1 MLFFLAWSTWKSQFL
16 ELLIPYGLNNT
27 LEHQGVLFFTH
38 VIQNSF
44 HGGILTN
51 RKCLFNSQ
59 LKVEGM
65 FTRRSC
71 LKDGEQKTRFLEGGW
86 DGEEDE
92 VHEEERL
99 RAERGRDRY
108 LALSQVCATGGSERK
123 WVYGG
128 SERESVCVYVCMSV
142 LTCQTGHLSFPCC
155 SFSVSFHPA
164 WAPQLPFGAASLL
177 PWCMYAC
184 VSECVRARVCSGPSW
199 LRKTDLPKG
208 AFCSF
213 LQVFI
218 SLFLMFYW
226 DSWSEGRKLPAAIRS
241 RRGHQRKR
249 LLQCQQ
255 EVMPRKNPCYP
266 YSFN

>member
-1 MLFFLAWSTWKSQFL
+1 M
-16 ELLIPYGLNNT
+16 
-27 LEHQGVLFFTH
+27 
-38 VIQNSF
+38 NS
-44 HGGILTN
+44 
-51 RKCLFNSQ
+51 KCLFNSQ
-59 LKVEGM
+59 LKVKGM

-86 DGEEDE
+86 DGKENE
-92 VHEEERL
+92 VHEEGSLNEAEPALWHFHRCAQQGVRRGSVHERECTVGQ
-99 RAERGRDRY
+99 REREREY
-108 LALSQVCATGGSERK
+108 VCA
-123 WVYGG
+123 
-128 SERESVCVYVCMSV
+128 CMSV

-164 WAPQLPFGAASLL
+164 GAPQLPFGAASLL
-177 PWCMYAC
+177 PWCVCAR
-184 VSECVRARVCSGPSW
+184 VSECVCTRVCSGPSW
-199 LRKTDLPKG
+199 LRKTNVPKG

-226 DSWSEGRKLPAAIRS
+226 DSWSGDRKLPAAVRS

-255 EVMPRKNPCYP
+255 EVMPRKSPCYP
-266 YSFN
+266 YIFN